1 MMDQQ
6 TIKGSDLLKRWGA
19 MPFKLAGAIRAGLV
33 PIDTSLGTR
42 RTPDVDPC
50 LVCQG
55 KVALRTCT
63 GCQRETIE
71 RIVDGKQVITVNR
84 HCQLMDKDGRFET
97 GFREYIG
104 QAEFILSEVE
114 AYEKVH
120 GVAATTATTEPG
132 HDQQV
137 GIPQLDPPESL
148 PATAKEYNEQLRQRG
163 YDAAIRM
170 YMIRN
175 AHAREKWGKMRNWTA
190 AAIALGRPV
199 PEESD
204 KDEIARLNNRYY
216 EHVTEGLRDYL
227 PKSKKAKKK
236 QS

>member
-1 MMDQQ
+1 MEQQ

-19 MPFKLAGAIRAGLV
+19 MPFKLADAIRAGLV
-33 PIDTSLGTR
+33 PIDTSLGNR

-55 KVALRTCT
+55 RVALRTCT

-71 RIVDGKQVITVNR
+71 RIVDGKQFVTVNR

-120 GVAATTATTEPG
+120 GIAATTQPTTATTEPG
-132 HDQQV
+132 QDQQV
-137 GIPQLDPPESL
+137 EAVPHFATASDLVAYYRGREVDGRKIHELHELARLVDEEFTRKARLTDEELGMLL
-148 PATAKEYNEQLRQRG
+148 PAKEKEAESPEGCRSQGKRLRSL
-163 YDAAIRM
+163 Y
-170 YMIRN
+170 
-175 AHAREKWGKMRNWTA
+175 K
-190 AAIALGRPV
+190 
-199 PEESD
+199 
-204 KDEIARLNNRYY
+204 
-216 EHVTEGLRDYL
+216 
-227 PKSKKAKKK
+227 KS
-236 QS
+236 Q

>member
-120 GVAATTATTEPG
+120 GVAATTPTTEPG

-137 GIPQLDPPESL
+137 ETPEDVVERCRTEGIKDP
-148 PATAKEYNEQLRQRG
+148 K
-163 YDAAIRM
+163 
-170 YMIRN
+170 
-175 AHAREKWGKMRNWTA
+175 
-190 AAIALGRPV
+190 
-199 PEESD
+199 
-204 KDEIARLNNRYY
+204 EIARVVDGIFTGERRLSPRALGQLLPADPSR
-216 EHVTEGLRDYL
+216 TSISTGGQRDRGKRLRG
-227 PKSKKAKKK
+227 KKP
-236 QS
+236 